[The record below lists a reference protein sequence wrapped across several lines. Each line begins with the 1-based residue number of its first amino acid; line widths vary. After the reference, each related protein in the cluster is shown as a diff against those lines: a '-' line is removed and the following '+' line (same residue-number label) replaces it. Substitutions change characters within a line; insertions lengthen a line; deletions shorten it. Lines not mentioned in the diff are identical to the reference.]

1 MTYNDLSFLVKERG
15 MSIKSLAK
23 EIEMN
28 STGLKKAFEEKTL
41 QWKRMESLC
50 KIFGITPNQFT
61 GWPAEAQV
69 GSGNYASN
77 ITGGNTQNSN
87 EAIKA
92 LKDQLKEKD
101 KQIGRL
107 LSLLEKAG
115 QPSESYYSMAADG
128 PVGYK
133 PGIDKK

>member
-1 MTYNDLSFLVKERG
+1 MT
-15 MSIKSLAK
+15 
-23 EIEMN
+23 

-101 KQIGRL
+101 KQISRL
-107 LSLLEKAG
+107 LSMLEKWNVTVGKADTVY
-115 QPSESYYSMAADG
+115 PYMAAEENE
-128 PVGYK
+128 YK
-133 PGIDKK
+133 NGKK